1 MRLVLLDTETTGL
14 KVEEGHR
21 VIEIGCIELSS
32 RQVTDKKLH
41 LYVNP
46 EREID
51 PGATQV
57 HGMTWDQLKDKP
69 RFSDVAHDFITFV
82 SGAQLVIHNAAF
94 DVGFLNEELRRA
106 GHSPVAA
113 YCASIIDSLALARE
127 LHPGQR
133 NSLDALCQRYGVSND
148 HRTVHGALL
157 DAQLLADVYLAMTRG
172 QESLEINNEDQSID
186 QANVITPADR
196 ARLLVRQASP
206 KEQALHQAMIEQ
218 LRQESGITINWQF

>member
-21 VIEIGCIELSS
+21 VIEIGCIELSN

-41 LYVNP
+41 LYLNP

-69 RFSDVAHDFITFV
+69 LFSDVAHEFITFV

-94 DVGFLNEELRRA
+94 DVGFLNEELRRS
-106 GHSPVAA
+106 GHSPVAS

-133 NSLDALCQRYGVSND
+133 NSLDALCQRYGVSNN

-186 QANVITPADR
+186 QADVITPADR

-206 KEQALHQAMIEQ
+206 KEQALHRTMIDQ
-218 LRQESGITINWQF
+218 LRQESGIAINWPS

>member
-1 MRLVLLDTETTGL
+1 MRFVLLDTETTGL

-32 RQVTDKKLH
+32 RQVTENKLH
-41 LYVNP
+41 FYLNP

-69 RFSDVAHDFITFV
+69 RFTDIAQDFIDFV
-82 SGAQLVIHNAAF
+82 SGAQLIIHNAPF
-94 DVGFLNEELRRA
+94 DLGFLNEELRRA
-106 GHSPVAA
+106 GHAPVASFA
-113 YCASIIDSLALARE
+113 AAIIDSLALARE
-127 LHPGQR
+127 RHPGQR

-172 QESLEINNEDQSID
+172 QESLEINNEDHSIEETD
-186 QANVITPADR
+186 VITPADR
-196 ARLLVRQASP
+196 SRLVVRQASP
-206 KEQALHQAMIEQ
+206 KEQARHQALIDQ
-218 LRQESGITINWQF
+218 LRQESGVAINWQA

>member
-14 KVEEGHR
+14 KVEDGHR

-41 LYVNP
+41 LYLNP
-46 EREID
+46 EREVD

-69 RFSDVAHDFITFV
+69 RFSDVAHEFIAFV

-94 DVGFLNEELRRA
+94 DIGFLNEELRRA
-106 GHSPVAA
+106 GHSPVAS
-113 YCASIIDSLALARE
+113 YSTSVIDSLALARE

-133 NSLDALCQRYGVSND
+133 NSLDALCQRYGISND

-186 QANVITPADR
+186 QADVITPADR

-206 KEQALHQAMIEQ
+206 EERERHTVLIQQ
-218 LRQESGITINWQF
+218 LCQESGRTLNW